1 MPEHWLRQAD
11 LGEYDVD
18 NKNEASS
25 IIIKAANVVEE
36 NKAGLFIKKA
46 VNTFIAGTPQ

>member
-1 MPEHWLRQAD
+1 MPEHWLKQAD
-11 LGEYDVD
+11 LGEYDLE

-25 IIIKAANVVEE
+25 LIIKAANVVAP
-36 NKAGLFIKKA
+36 NNAGLFIKKA